1 MITLRLLGGFS
12 DLLKALLSVNDSPCG
27 IYKTV
32 FLLGGV
38 IKKCQAEKVTLG
50 GMNWVISDFAALLGG
65 SRWGKEEAGSEQES
79 SNHGFILCPGCN

>member
-38 IKKCQAEKVTLG
+38 IKKCRAEEVTLG
-50 GMNWVISDFAALLGG
+50 GMNWVISDFAAL
-65 SRWGKEEAGSEQES
+65 
-79 SNHGFILCPGCN
+79 